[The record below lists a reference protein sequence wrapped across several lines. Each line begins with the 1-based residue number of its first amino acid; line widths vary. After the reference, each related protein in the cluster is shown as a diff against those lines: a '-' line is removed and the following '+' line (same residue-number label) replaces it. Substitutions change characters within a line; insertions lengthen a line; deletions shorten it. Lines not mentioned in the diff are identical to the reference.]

1 MEEQGLKL
9 EELYQLM
16 EEVDSL
22 QSAGRK
28 EVEEINYRLRKFLES
43 LLIASNYDYELLD
56 LYYRVGENYEEI
68 RGNPKRGLERI
79 RELLIAV
86 AAKLE
91 RG

>member
-16 EEVDSL
+16 EEVDAL
-22 QSAGRK
+22 QNPSRE
-28 EVEEINYRLRKFLES
+28 EVEDINYRLRKFLES

-68 RGNPKRGLERI
+68 KGNPQRGLNRI

-86 AAKLE
+86 ATKLE
-91 RG
+91 KG